1 MGPLRTLIST
11 SCLVAL
17 TLLGPVAGQQL
28 PEPERYSA
36 FAISLGG
43 PVTAPGTAQVELAV
57 TRWSPPED
65 LDRLLAA
72 MKDTQRA
79 VAETLRDFEPAG
91 TIRTPAS
98 LSYDLRYAS
107 QEAVE
112 GGGRQIILLT
122 DRPISQAEVM
132 RQSRSLDY
140 PITLIELNVDANGEG
155 EGKLYTATRLY
166 TNETRGLFV
175 RQYASNPVMLKEL
188 RRRK

>member
-1 MGPLRTLIST
+1 MRTIIGT
-11 SCLVAL
+11 ACLFAL
-17 TLLGPVAGQQL
+17 TLLAPSDRQQL
-28 PEPERYSA
+28 AEPERYSA

-43 PVTAPGTAQVELAV
+43 PVTAPGTAQIELAI
-57 TRWSPPED
+57 TRWSPPAD
-65 LDRLLAA
+65 LDLLLAA
-72 MKDTQRA
+72 MKDSQRT
-79 VAETLRDFEPAG
+79 VAKTLRGFEPAG

-112 GGGRQIILLT
+112 GGGRQIVLLT

-132 RQSRSLDY
+132 RQSRSLNY

-166 TNETRGLFV
+166 SNETRKLFV
-175 RQYASNPVMLKEL
+175 QQYASDPVMLKEL